1 VAPRIN
7 AAIDFLRKN
16 GSKEIVLIGHSQ
28 GAAMAAYYLSITKQN
43 VNGFVAIGMASL
55 ADDVRMDS
63 INSLKKITV
72 PVLDIYGEDDL
83 EEILI
88 SVDDRAGA
96 AKQAGNKN
104 YTQVKVA
111 GSNHFFDGKE
121 DELVEAV
128 AAWLDKSP
136 DR

>member
-1 VAPRIN
+1 
-7 AAIDFLRKN
+7 
-16 GSKEIVLIGHSQ
+16 
-28 GAAMAAYYLSITKQN
+28 
-43 VNGFVAIGMASL
+43 VNGFVAIGMGAF
-55 ADDVRMDS
+55 ADDARMDS

-88 SVDDRAGA
+88 SIDDRAGA
-96 AKQAGNKN
+96 AKQASNKN

-136 DR
+136 GR